1 MLVHEEGLPLGR
13 RYSVAVAVDPVH
25 QAVVSRGSV
34 GILPWVLGKA
44 QDNKKGEQ
52 IKAVSASLISSHGE
66 GPAENKGCPY
76 G

>member
-34 GILPWVLGKA
+34 GILPWVLGNA
-44 QDNKKGEQ
+44 QDNKKR
-52 IKAVSASLISSHGE
+52 
-66 GPAENKGCPY
+66 
-76 G
+76 